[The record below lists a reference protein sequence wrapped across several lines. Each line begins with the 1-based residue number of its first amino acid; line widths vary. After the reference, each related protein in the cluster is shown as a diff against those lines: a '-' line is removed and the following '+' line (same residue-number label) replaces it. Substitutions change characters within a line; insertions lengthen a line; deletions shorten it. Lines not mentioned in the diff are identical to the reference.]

1 MVRNPPRIAS
11 LSTAHTSANSTTT
24 SISFTIPSPP
34 TNAFLNATDI
44 IWAYSAQNPRSC
56 AIDARLVQHAA
67 SGYMVLPLLSPLQA
81 APVSATASGPR
92 TASSTSTPEVSLR
105 PATITNSANE
115 PITTSFTGRNHR
127 LLVAHAVCGA
137 LATMVFLPLGVL
149 IPRYA
154 RGLGTAR
161 WWLPIHGAVNGVL
174 GGLLVLV
181 AYTIGRSSFHRHA
194 AANNTVHRVRAKV
207 AQPGETRD

>member
-11 LSTAHTSANSTTT
+11 LSTAQTFANSTTT
-24 SISFTIPSPP
+24 SISFTIPSPS
-34 TNAFLNATDI
+34 TNALLNATDI
-44 IWAYSAQNPRSC
+44 IWAYSAQNPRSN

-67 SGYMVLPLLSPLQA
+67 SGYMVLPLLSPLQV
-81 APVSATASGPR
+81 APVSATVSGPR
-92 TASSTSTPEVSLR
+92 TASSTTTPEASLR

-115 PITTSFTGRNHR
+115 PITTSLSRHNHR

-149 IPRYA
+149 ISRYA
-154 RGLGTAR
+154 RGSGTAR
-161 WWLPIHGAVNGVL
+161 WWLPVHGAVNGVL
-174 GGLLVLV
+174 GGVLVLV
-181 AYTIGRSSFHRHA
+181 AYAIARSSFHRHA

-207 AQPGETRD
+207 AQQNECRG